1 MYNKTEGDFFRKALI
16 CSCTFANCKA
26 ELVRLKKTL
35 VMSIFDAFARLEAE
49 KKEKTAAAAA
59 SAPSWL
65 IVGLG
70 NPDKK
75 YDRTRH
81 NTGFICVDQMAA
93 QLGTPIIRKKFDA
106 MTAEAKIAGERV
118 LLMKPQTFMNLSG
131 VAVEKAASFY
141 KIPPE
146 HILVIFDDIS
156 LPVGKL
162 RIRKKGSHGGHNGI
176 RNIIDYLQS
185 DAFPRIKVGVG
196 AKPHPDYDLA
206 AWVLSSYTEDE
217 MKAIKEVADK
227 CLAIS
232 EMIIKGQ
239 FEAAMSKYNS

>member
-1 MYNKTEGDFFRKALI
+1 MRRRFLRLPCAGLRKTF
-16 CSCTFANCKA
+16 
-26 ELVRLKKTL
+26 
-35 VMSIFDAFARLEAE
+35 VMSIFDAFAKLEADR
-49 KKEKTAAAAA
+49 KEKAAAAA
-59 SAPSWL
+59 AQPPIGWL

-75 YDRTRH
+75 YDKTRH
-81 NTGFICVDQMAA
+81 NTGFICVDRMAA

-118 LLMKPQTFMNLSG
+118 LFMKPQTYMNLSG

-162 RIRKKGSHGGHNGI
+162 RIRRKGSHGGHNGI

-185 DAFPRIKVGVG
+185 DNFPRIKAGVG

-206 AWVLSSYTEDE
+206 AWVLSAYTEDE
-217 MKAIKEVADK
+217 MKGIGEVADK
-227 CLAIS
+227 CLAIT
-232 EMIIKGQ
+232 ELLIKGE
-239 FEAAMSKYNS
+239 FEQAMSKYNS